1 MFIVFLVAGVLCTA
15 PEIAGLQ
22 RVKCYKDE
30 CVRGFQ
36 YCVEERQRCYSCD
49 DVKQHC
55 GTEDMPLQCD
65 AFCKEMAA
73 LERERMQ
80 NETIREIIKNYT
92 TESQSD
98 KRTIEMLQHDVT
110 TTNQSLQDATR
121 SLQLL
126 QAENNDLR
134 NTIAAR
140 NYTVRT
146 LSDDVSQLEQRNEA
160 LKTDLTN
167 MSSLQT
173 NYTLMAERLSD
184 LEAQLQGTTR
194 VTVVLA
200 LIPGAILCVVIVLLL
215 VKYRYRSH
223 KGGHKD
229 IDPEKISL
237 VRDTD
242 AKTAVDTEHADTEV
256 KADVSLRDQEKQ
268 DTVSDDSAVFAGSSS
283 ESVNM
288 QGGRQDHA
296 HDDSNVRAKDNQ
308 GPRSVSPD
316 SSDDRR
322 NGFNQDT
329 RGINPTPDDRSG
341 EIFLAINKEFSSAYK
356 QAAIP
361 DREIRS
367 RVA

>member
-1 MFIVFLVAGVLCTA
+1 MFIVLLVAGILYTA

-22 RVKCYKDE
+22 RVKCFKDE
-30 CVRGFQ
+30 CVRGVQ

-73 LERERMQ
+73 LEREGMQ

-110 TTNQSLQDATR
+110 TTNQSLQDAKR

-126 QAENNDLR
+126 QAKNNDLR

-140 NYTVRT
+140 NNTVRT
-146 LSDDVSQLEQRNEA
+146 LSDDVSQLEERNEA

-167 MSSLQT
+167 MSYLQT
-173 NYTLMAERLSD
+173 NYTLMAERQSD
-184 LEAQLQGTTR
+184 LEAQLQDQKIATA
-194 VTVVLA
+194 VL
-200 LIPGAILCVVIVLLL
+200 LVILGVIVIVLCITI
-215 VKYRYRSH
+215 YRCQFH
-223 KGGHKD
+223 KGGHAD
-229 IDPEKISL
+229 TAPEKMSL
-237 VRDTD
+237 VSDTD
-242 AKTAVDTEHADTEV
+242 TKTSMNIEEEV
-256 KADVSLRDQEKQ
+256 KADVSLRDQERQ
-268 DTVSDDSAVFAGSSS
+268 DNVSDDSAVFAGSSS

-288 QGGRQDHA
+288 QGGPQDHA
-296 HDDSNVRAKDNQ
+296 HDDSHVRAKNHHA
-308 GPRSVSPD
+308 PRSVSPD

-329 RGINPTPDDRSG
+329 RGINPTPDDVSV
-341 EIFLAINKEFSSAYK
+341 EIRLAIDKEFSTAYK

-361 DREIRS
+361 DNEIWAQ
-367 RVA
+367 VA